1 MPNQSRIS
9 PAALS
14 EIEAAFKVYCLAVE
28 KSELS
33 LSSQA
38 TYVDTVNAFMRWLRF
53 DFEPGSRVAPYSLR
67 KSKKDTIA
75 S

>member
-1 MPNQSRIS
+1 M
-9 PAALS
+9 S
-14 EIEAAFKVYCLAVE
+14 EVQTAFKTYCLAVE

-38 TYVDTVNAFMRWLRF
+38 TYVDTVNAFMRWLKYE
-53 DFEPGSRVAPYSLR
+53 FEPGSRIAPYS
-67 KSKKDTIA
+67 SKKKKDPMA